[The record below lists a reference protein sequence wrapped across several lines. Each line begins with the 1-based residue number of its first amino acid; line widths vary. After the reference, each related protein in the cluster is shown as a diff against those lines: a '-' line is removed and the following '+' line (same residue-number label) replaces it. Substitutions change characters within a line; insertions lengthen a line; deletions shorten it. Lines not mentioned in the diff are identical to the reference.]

1 VAVIA
6 ELSPIADRS
15 RPASVQPGQWARRL
29 PIAARSKRLSAVG
42 VIRKSANTRVR
53 VLDMLAANRI
63 PLVAY
68 HFPWP
73 GVGHLAKNGEGF
85 RYFPAAL
92 QMMEL
97 KA

>member
-1 VAVIA
+1 
-6 ELSPIADRS
+6 
-15 RPASVQPGQWARRL
+15 
-29 PIAARSKRLSAVG
+29 
-42 VIRKSANTRVR
+42 
-53 VLDMLAANRI
+53 MLAANRI

-73 GVGHLAKNGEGF
+73 GVGHVAKNGEGF